1 MCLFL
6 FFYTMYPLRTHTK
19 NIMCLY
25 FLWYIICYM
34 LCLYAPAPLPSPHS
48 LPYTTSANL
57 DPTSREF
64 SVYFMHILW
73 NLVLFWFNSIIY
85 YFRKRTT
92 FLALSLFVAIIFILF
107 YTYFDIVVIY
117 ILNI

>member
-34 LCLYAPAPLPSPHS
+34 LFLYASAPLPSPLP

-85 YFRKRTT
+85 SFWKKYTIS
-92 FLALSLFVAIIFILF
+92 LSLSLFVEIIFNLF

-117 ILNI
+117 I